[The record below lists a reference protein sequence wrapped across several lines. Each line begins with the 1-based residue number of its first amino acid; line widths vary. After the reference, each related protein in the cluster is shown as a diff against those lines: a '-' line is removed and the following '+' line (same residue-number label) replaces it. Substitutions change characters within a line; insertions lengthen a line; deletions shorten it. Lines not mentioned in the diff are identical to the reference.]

1 MAPTFMQNALLSL
14 ALLSSFSLV
23 NALYKPPLRRRAA
36 TWVYQGCYTVAARTL
51 TVNVGVQGGPAAMS
65 HENCQAACFALG
77 YILSGTEYSAEC
89 WCDTILN
96 NGGQPAPDG
105 NALCSM
111 PCNGNATQHCGG
123 PDRLDL
129 YKYGE
134 PGTSTNAPSSSLPA
148 VTSSTSSSAVP
159 TSSGTG
165 PSGWT
170 ALGCYT
176 DSTAARALSINSDVV
191 GGPAA
196 MSIEACITACRAG
209 GYTYSGTE
217 YAGECWCGNALLN
230 GHGPAPDGNA
240 QCTMTCNGN
249 ALEICGGP
257 SRLSL
262 YIFGSAPSS
271 TSTARAT
278 TSTSVGTTAVGTTSV
293 RPTTTSSVTPVAT
306 GLPTNWSYAGCYVDS
321 LAGRIMSGQQADDA
335 QTTVESCVAKCVALG
350 FKVAGIEYGVQCF
363 CDNYLRSDA
372 ALATADSQC
381 SMPCPGNTA
390 EKCGAG
396 DRVSVY
402 HTGAL
407 VIYHTPVAKT
417 TNLTGNWVY
426 KGCLSDSGNPKT
438 FPRFVPLGQQNSPTT
453 CLAACAKFGYNAA
466 GMEYGTECYCGD
478 VGDVTATGATLQP
491 GTDCYFT
498 CPGDP
503 EALCGA
509 GNRLTYYTW
518 TVAPVTQFTFPQ
530 GNAAGKYEFLI
541 GGVIIPLMTQP
552 AINGKVVFLEKWGT
566 GPPNTTG
573 TYELDL
579 ASLNNFSR
587 AWRPMHVK
595 TDIFCSAGLTL
606 PDKVGRQLNIGGW
619 SGQSTYGIRLYWPD
633 GSPGVWGVNDWQEDY
648 EQIHLQ
654 NGRWYPTAMLM
665 ANGSILVVGGENG
678 SNGPAVPTIEILPQ
692 VGGVL
697 TMEWLQRTDPYNL
710 YPFLAVLP
718 SGGIFVAYYNEAR
731 ILNEVTFATTKTL
744 PNMPGSVGNPDGGR
758 TYPLEG
764 TMVLLPQYAPYLDPL
779 GVLICGG
786 SEPFVGGGLGLDNC
800 VTTTPES
807 ANPVWTIE
815 RMPSSRVMSCMT
827 ALPDGTYLILNGAHR
842 GVAGFG
848 LASDA
853 NHNAVLYD
861 PTKPVGARMSVM
873 ANTTVDRYYH
883 SEAVL
888 LQDGRVMVS
897 GSDPETDGLLQ
908 EYRVEVFV
916 PPYLLTGRAR
926 PTFTL
931 TNKDWT
937 YGQTVT
943 LTITG
948 STGALKVSLLG
959 AESSTH
965 GSSMGQRTI
974 FPEATCSGNTCTVK
988 APPNAHVCPAGWF
1001 QVFVLD
1007 SGVPSLSQWV
1017 RIGGDPGQLGNWPA
1031 GLSSFN
1037 TPGI

>member
-1 MAPTFMQNALLSL
+1 MAPTFMQKTLLSL

-36 TWVYQGCYTVAARTL
+36 TWIYQGCYTDSVAARTL
-51 TVNVGVQGGPAAMS
+51 SVNVGVQGGPAAMS
-65 HENCQAACFALG
+65 HENCQAACSALG
-77 YILSGTEYSAEC
+77 YILSGTEYSGEC
-89 WCDTILN
+89 WCDSILN

-105 NALCSM
+105 NALCNM
-111 PCNGNATQHCGG
+111 PCNGNTTQHCGG

-129 YKYGE
+129 YKYGIPSGA
-134 PGTSTNAPSSSLPA
+134 PGSSTTTSSSSLPT
-148 VTSSTSSSAVP
+148 VTSSTSTSAVP
-159 TSSGTG
+159 TPSGTG

-170 ALGCYT
+170 SLGCYT
-176 DSTAARALSINSDVV
+176 DSTAARALSVNSGVV

-196 MSIEACITACRAG
+196 MSIEGCADACKAG

-217 YAGECWCGNALLN
+217 YSGECWCGNALLN

-257 SRLSL
+257 SRR
-262 YIFGSAPSS
+262 
-271 TSTARAT
+271 TTAVGT
-278 TSTSVGTTAVGTTSV
+278 TAVGTTAVGTTAVGTTSV
-293 RPTTTSSVTPVAT
+293 GTTTSSSATPVAT
-306 GLPTNWSYAGCYVDS
+306 GLPTNWTYAGCYVDS

-363 CDNYLRSDA
+363 CDNYLRNDA
-372 ALATADSQC
+372 ALATSDSQC
-381 SMPCPGNTA
+381 AMSCPGNTA
-390 EKCGAG
+390 EKCGDG
-396 DRVSVY
+396 NRVSVY

-407 VIYHTPVAKT
+407 VVYHTPVAKT

-426 KGCLSDSGNPKT
+426 EGCLSDTGNPKT
-438 FPRFVPLGQQNSPTT
+438 LPRFVALGQQNSPTT

-478 VGDVTATGATLQP
+478 VGDVAATGATLQP
-491 GTDCYFT
+491 DTDCSFT

-518 TVAPVTQFTFPQ
+518 TLAPVTQFTFPQ

-579 ASLNNFSR
+579 ASLGNFSA

-648 EQIHLQ
+648 EQLHLQ

-678 SNGPAVPTIEILPQ
+678 SNGPAVPTLEILPQ
-692 VGGVL
+692 VGEVL

-764 TMVLLPQYAPYLDPL
+764 SMVLLPQHAPYTDPL

-786 SEPFVGGGLGLDNC
+786 SEPFVGAGLGIDNC

-807 ANPVWTIE
+807 TNPVWTIE
-815 RMPSSRVMSCMT
+815 RMPSPRVMSCMT

-873 ANTTVDRYYH
+873 ANTTVDRFYH

-897 GSDPETDGLLQ
+897 GSDPETDGLAQ

-916 PPYLLTGRAR
+916 PPYLLTGRSR

-931 TNKDWT
+931 TNRDWT

-943 LTITG
+943 LTITS
-948 STGALKVSLLG
+948 STGTLEVSLLG

-965 GSSMGQRTI
+965 GNSMGQRTI
-974 FPEATCSGNTCTVK
+974 FPTATCSGNTCTVT
-988 APPNAHVCPAGWF
+988 APPNPHVCPAGWF

-1007 SGVPSLSQWV
+1007 GGVPSLSQWV
-1017 RIGGDPGQLGNWPA
+1017 RIGGDPGELGNWPT
-1031 GLSSFN
+1031 GLSSFD
-1037 TPGI
+1037 TPGL